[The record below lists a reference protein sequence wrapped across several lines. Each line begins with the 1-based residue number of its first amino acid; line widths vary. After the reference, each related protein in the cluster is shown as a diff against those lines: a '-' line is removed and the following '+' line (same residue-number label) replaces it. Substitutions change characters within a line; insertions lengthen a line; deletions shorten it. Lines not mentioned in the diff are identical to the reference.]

1 MAAPRFVYRV
11 FGLRLASDIPFP
23 LEVEESPEITVDF
36 TFRVTRGPP
45 IVLHGTVEE
54 RHRLDVAG
62 APFLRIYETPEIVV
76 FRYPGRLDFEWSAL
90 TKMVSCRC

>member
-45 IVLHGTVEE
+45 IVLHGTAEE

-62 APFLRIYETPEIVV
+62 LGERRQRVGPQF
-76 FRYPGRLDFEWSAL
+76 
-90 TKMVSCRC
+90 KMMLEEAGLA